1 MTRTADGYSLVFVL
15 VRLRMITPSYW
26 TTVIMIV
33 VVQVPSDLLP
43 SGPLRPEH
51 PQQGHHRR
59 HLADGG
65 LRVRRPAHGGRV
77 QTLQVR
83 PQVRASDIQQSLSSG
98 R

>member
-1 MTRTADGYSLVFVL
+1 ML
-15 VRLRMITPSYW
+15 VRQRMIVPSYW
-26 TTVIMIV
+26 TTVIVIV

-59 HLADGG
+59 HLAHGG

-77 QTLQVR
+77 QALQVR
-83 PQVRASDIQQSLSSG
+83 PQVRTNDITVNSPPCNASGIGLGYQNN
-98 R
+98 